1 MVSPKNNYISMIMK
15 IKVKIL
21 NVDIDNISEQELL
34 QQMKRGVLITP
45 NVDQIVKLQKD
56 REFYDVDEIYNQ
68 WLSIMR
74 V

>member
-1 MVSPKNNYISMIMK
+1 MNM
-15 IKVKIL
+15 VKIL
-21 NVDIDNISEQELL
+21 NVDIQNITEQELL
-34 QQMKRGVLITP
+34 QQMKQGVLITP

>member
-1 MVSPKNNYISMIMK
+1 MN
-15 IKVKIL
+15 KVKIL
-21 NVDIDNISEQELL
+21 NVEIQNITEQELL
-34 QQMKRGVLITP
+34 QQMKQGVLITP

-56 REFYDVDEIYNQ
+56 REFYDVDEIYDK

>member
-1 MVSPKNNYISMIMK
+1 MNLVE
-15 IKVKIL
+15 IL
-21 NVDIDNISEQELL
+21 NVDIQNITEQELL
-34 QQMKRGVLITP
+34 QQMKQGVLITP

>member
-1 MVSPKNNYISMIMK
+1 M
-15 IKVKIL
+15 VKIL
-21 NVDIDNISEQELL
+21 NVDIQNITEQELL
-34 QQMKRGVLITP
+34 QQMKQGVLITP